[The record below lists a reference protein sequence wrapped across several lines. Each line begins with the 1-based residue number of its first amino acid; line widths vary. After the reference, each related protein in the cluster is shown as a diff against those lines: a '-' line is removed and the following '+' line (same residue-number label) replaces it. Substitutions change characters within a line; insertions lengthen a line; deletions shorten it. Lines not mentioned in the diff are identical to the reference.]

1 VHACGFSGHGVMQ
14 APEVGRLV
22 AEQVTTGATD
32 LDLSPMDPGRFSGAG
47 AVATAPGIGM
57 VI

>member
-1 VHACGFSGHGVMQ
+1 MQ

-22 AEQVTTGATD
+22 AEQVTTGAITS
-32 LDLSPMDPGRFSGAG
+32 LDVSPMSVQRF
-47 AVATAPGIGM
+47 TTGIHALDM

>member
-1 VHACGFSGHGVMQ
+1 MQ

-22 AEQVTTGATD
+22 AEQVTDGAITS
-32 LDLSPMDPGRFSGAG
+32 LDVSSLGPERFVG
-47 AVATAPGIGM
+47 GIRGLDM